1 MPMLYVVAAQ
11 LPAGG
16 FAPFVRAL
24 GASRARVGG
33 LRGFLSAAR
42 VDALVLHGVDCGRA
56 ELEALGREWAQSGAL
71 QGWGVFF
78 ALGADGVGGVATLVR
93 EGLTQAADPAPFA
106 RAELCRSGARGGCC
120 LLTVHDRWALISACD
135 NVLGH
140 ADAAH
145 GARAAPT
152 PAEPTAAR
160 AAALAPLLARLV
172 VAQRAQHRRVL
183 VALPA
188 ALLDST
194 RALLTQ
200 IAGAEP
206 LVDSH
211 GLFDHCAAR
220 SDGDQAA
227 HLPPV
232 GIARFLTTDAA
243 QDGACVRCAQPR
255 ARAMGAD
262 AGASSVCD
270 VCVADAGGSAAALS
284 ALVDSARGWERR
296 NALAHATCAACHSGG
311 ANQPVLCANGE
322 CVESVRARART
333 A

>member
-1 MPMLYVVAAQ
+1 MLYVVAAQ

-232 GIARFLTTDAA
+232 RSPQTIPRFSRRWPASAR
-243 QDGACVRCAQPR
+243 RR
-255 ARAMGAD
+255 RR
-262 AGASSVCD
+262 
-270 VCVADAGGSAAALS
+270 ALS
-284 ALVDSARGWERR
+284 
-296 NALAHATCAACHSGG
+296 
-311 ANQPVLCANGE
+311 
-322 CVESVRARART
+322 RARARAPASAT
-333 A
+333 RGRWRRARASRITSLTRHARHRSHRHSHRHSRHRAHTRMARAQLRAFSSRG